1 MFVMVL
7 IAFGVGYAVVLTE
20 PEDFT
25 DENTPTIIGGIF
37 FYTFF
42 QVNFT
47 KFQLSSPFGQS
58 LPR

>member
-1 MFVMVL
+1 MVA

-25 DENTPTIIGGIF
+25 KEQTPTMIGGLF

-42 QVNFT
+42 QVCF
-47 KFQLSSPFGQS
+47 
-58 LPR
+58 